1 MGYQAAEYR
10 NRGAGSHSTWDHTH
24 PDGCCSHRE
33 MTPNSGVQL
42 SFRLDCTAEQP
53 ASFYDT
59 LVLFGALGIF
69 VLFKGTIWHVVY
81 FYQLYSKPETAA

>member
-1 MGYQAAEYR
+1 
-10 NRGAGSHSTWDHTH
+10 
-24 PDGCCSHRE
+24 
-33 MTPNSGVQL
+33 MTLNSGVQL

-81 FYQLYSKPETAA
+81 FTSYILSRRLLPKGGLSVF